1 MVKGWIR
8 NYKHWIFLIA
18 SWLCLFF
25 FLFTFTIGLW
35 HDIDALIYAYFLSIR
50 QPVLT
55 SFIKIITFLGS
66 AFFIIILCF
75 IAIVMNKSSGLRL
88 SFHMIVLALI
98 NFVIKNIVTRSRPTY
113 FPVIQEHGYSF
124 PSFHAMMSMSLYG
137 FIGYKIWKSH
147 HFLAIV
153 ILTIPIIVG
162 ITRIYLGVHYASDIV
177 AGWLISL
184 CYLSTL
190 YFIHKKSSVS

>member
-8 NYKHWIFLIA
+8 NYKHWIFLIG
-18 SWLCLFF
+18 SWFCLFF
-25 FLFTFTIGLW
+25 FLFTFMIGLW
-35 HDIDALIYAYFLSIR
+35 HDIDALIYAYCLSIR

-55 SFIKIITFLGS
+55 FFMKIMTLLGS
-66 AFFIIILCF
+66 AFFIMSLCL
-75 IAIVMNKSSGLRL
+75 IAIVMNKFLGLRL
-88 SFHMIVLALI
+88 SLHMVVLALI
-98 NFVIKNIVTRSRPTY
+98 NFVIKNIVTRPRPAY
-113 FPVIQEHGYSF
+113 FPVIQEYGYSF

>member
-25 FLFTFTIGLW
+25 FLFTFMIGLW
-35 HDIDALIYAYFLSIR
+35 YDIDALIYAYFLSIR
-50 QPVLT
+50 QPALT

-88 SFHMIVLALI
+88 SIHMIVLALI
-98 NFVIKNIVTRSRPTY
+98 NFVIKNVVIRPRPAY

-124 PSFHAMMSMSLYG
+124 PSFHAMMSMSFYG
-137 FIGYKIWKSH
+137 FIVYKIWKSH

>member
-1 MVKGWIR
+1 M
-8 NYKHWIFLIA
+8 
-18 SWLCLFF
+18 
-25 FLFTFTIGLW
+25 
-35 HDIDALIYAYFLSIR
+35 
-50 QPVLT
+50 
-55 SFIKIITFLGS
+55 
-66 AFFIIILCF
+66 
-75 IAIVMNKSSGLRL
+75 
-88 SFHMIVLALI
+88 
-98 NFVIKNIVTRSRPTY
+98 
-113 FPVIQEHGYSF
+113 IQEHGYSF

-137 FIGYKIWKSH
+137 FIGYKILKSH

>member
-1 MVKGWIR
+1 MG
-8 NYKHWIFLIA
+8 

-25 FLFTFTIGLW
+25 FLFTFMNGLW
-35 HDIDALIYAYFLSIR
+35 HDIDVLIYAYCLSIR

-55 SFIKIITFLGS
+55 FFMKIMTLLGS

-88 SFHMIVLALI
+88 SLHMVVLALI